1 MSWASLQCLRKFGVS
16 KNFMHNRGY
25 HKFPSKVFCLT
36 VPKISVGEFFTVA
49 IFSGIEKVWIRGGGE
64 YRDFQSKFL
73 FHCTKIFHWR
83 TLWCF
88 RKTLLSKIFMHRRGG
103 ITVLSEFFVSQDRNE
118 KLCIGTLLFS
128 ETFWYR
134 KKLMDKRG
142 HITIFSRKFL
152 CLTVPKTFVRESYC
166 FWGNF
171 WFQKVLWMKRGVS
184 RFSVENFWS
193 HSAEKFRGHP
203 SNVSEN
209 LGYRKILCII
219 GGITSFRRKFFVS
232 QCRKM
237 SWACL
242 QCFRKFGV
250 SKNFMHNRGYHKFPS
265 KIFRLTVPKNV
276 VGIPSMAQKIWGIE
290 KFYA

>member
-1 MSWASLQCLRKFGVS
+1 
-16 KNFMHNRGY
+16 
-25 HKFPSKVFCLT
+25 
-36 VPKISVGEFFTVA
+36 
-49 IFSGIEKVWIRGGGE
+49 
-64 YRDFQSKFL
+64 
-73 FHCTKIFHWR
+73 
-83 TLWCF
+83 
-88 RKTLLSKIFMHRRGG
+88 MHRRGG

-128 ETFWYR
+128 EIFWYR
-134 KKLMDKRG
+134 KKLMAKNG

-171 WFQKVLWMKRGVS
+171 WFQKVLWMKKGVS

-237 SWACL
+237 SWASL

-276 VGIPSMAQKIWGIE
+276 VGIPSMFQKIWGIE